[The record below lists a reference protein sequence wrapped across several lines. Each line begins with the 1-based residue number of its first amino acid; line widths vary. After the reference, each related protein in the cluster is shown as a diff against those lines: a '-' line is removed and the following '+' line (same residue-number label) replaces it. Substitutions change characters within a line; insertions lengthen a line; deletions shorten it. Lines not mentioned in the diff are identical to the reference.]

1 MTKIRNLALL
11 IVALLSIGGCNKT
24 PTSNE
29 LLIYV
34 CDAPADYT
42 AVSFTINKLEVQ
54 NTSSSEWIDVPVVS
68 GSVELLSLTGGNML
82 KVGAVSLPSASY
94 NAVRLTIN
102 SETAQ
107 VTADK
112 AASKMDVPQ
121 PVVTIALPFEVV
133 ISDVRQTLLLD
144 FDAAASITES
154 ETDGVTSYTFT
165 PVIHPIDPSAIGS
178 VQGGVVL
185 EGGKAVGRR
194 LLVTLTGE
202 QSEDGTRP
210 IFSTYST
217 LEGGFFIR
225 LAPGSHNMQ
234 IISPSAKPLVPWEQ
248 QVTVTGGKLTNMGII
263 TVTPITQQ

>member
-1 MTKIRNLALL
+1 MTKMRNLALL

-42 AVSFTINKLEVQ
+42 AVSFTIKKLEVQ
-54 NTSSSEWIDVPVVS
+54 NTSSSEWIDVPVLS

-82 KVGAVSLPSASY
+82 KVGAVSLPAASY
-94 NAVRLTIN
+94 NAVRITID

-112 AASKMDVPQ
+112 AASRMNVPQ
-121 PVVTIALPFEVV
+121 PIVTVALPFEVV

-154 ETDGVTSYTFT
+154 ETDGVANYTFV
-165 PVIHPIDPSAIGS
+165 PVIRPIDPSVIGS

-202 QSEDGTRP
+202 QLTDGSIPT
-210 IFSTYST
+210 FSTYST

-225 LAPGSHNMQ
+225 LDPGSYNMQ
-234 IISPSAKPLVPWEQ
+234 IISPSAKPLAPWEQ
-248 QVTVTGGKLTNMGII
+248 PVTVTGGKLTNMGII
-263 TVTPITQQ
+263 TVTPVTQP